1 MKTTAICIALVLI
14 MGSVAWGEESAVDFD
29 LGDIDTLPPISEG
42 IKVNLFGYICYP
54 VLYNEYI
61 TLNEIHEILE
71 RCREFIHDPD
81 IDLLGYSITH
91 PIYHPITRR
100 SVVNDEIAGLEND
113 IKRLDREKQLR
124 ADIDRVLSV
133 LKAHLYD

>member
-42 IKVNLFGYICYP
+42 IIDDPILHY
-54 VLYNEYI
+54 EYI

-124 ADIDRVLSV
+124 ADIDRVVSI
-133 LKAHLYD
+133 LKVYLDD